1 MKKIYSILSV
11 FLILGQMIFA
21 QNVNS
26 VKESNK
32 YSLKI
37 KFYNKTMYYPENPE
51 SNPIFIQ
58 VSIKNT
64 SNETLRFK
72 LADDRAFS
80 LDFNVY
86 TIQNKKLQETEKLKI
101 KRTSDQTVYFREIA
115 LETVEEYSFVENLK
129 DYIVISEPSIYY
141 FDLNFYPELYK
152 SKFKKL
158 SSNRLTLEINPEL
171 SAASSSSLPVK
182 AKTAELLV
190 PEEIAPDKVVEQTI
204 IARQKS
210 LWDQYFLYIDV
221 EAMLKRNPSLERKYN
236 SSNAEDQAKMIQ
248 AFKTDLM
255 QNKIENDIV
264 AIPERFEIKKT
275 TYDKTS
281 GTVEVIQWFKY
292 PTFSQKKKYLY
303 QVRQHEGIWKIVDY
317 SVTNLGTE

>member
-1 MKKIYSILSV
+1 M
-11 FLILGQMIFA
+11 
-21 QNVNS
+21 
-26 VKESNK
+26 
-32 YSLKI
+32 
-37 KFYNKTMYYPENPE
+37 
-51 SNPIFIQ
+51 
-58 VSIKNT
+58 
-64 SNETLRFK
+64 
-72 LADDRAFS
+72 
-80 LDFNVY
+80 
-86 TIQNKKLQETEKLKI
+86 
-101 KRTSDQTVYFREIA
+101 
-115 LETVEEYSFVENLK
+115 VENLK